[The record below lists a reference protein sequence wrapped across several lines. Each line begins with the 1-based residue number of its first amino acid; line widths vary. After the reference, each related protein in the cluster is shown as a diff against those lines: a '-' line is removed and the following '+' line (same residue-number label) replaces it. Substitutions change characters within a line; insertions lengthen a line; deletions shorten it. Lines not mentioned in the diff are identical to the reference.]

1 MEQKA
6 EESNKIFILI
16 SKDNTPLV
24 DLLLCSASEQR
35 LSIVLMMIA
44 IIFILS
50 SLPRIII
57 MMYDIIIIDTLRYV
71 I

>member
-16 SKDNTPLV
+16 SKDNIPLV